1 MATSV
6 MRTLLG
12 IALLLF
18 ALEPAAAQDADIATN
33 CRSIRNLRDQYRG
46 VDLTDE
52 QQQIKVQ
59 LVSYYRA
66 NCQRRRASR
75 QRVDGGR

>member
-1 MATSV
+1 

-12 IALLLF
+12 IALLLWF
-18 ALEPAAAQDADIATN
+18 TIGPVAAQDAADIATN
-33 CRSIRNLRDQYRG
+33 CRSIRVLRDQYRG

-52 QQQIKVQ
+52 QQQIKFQ

-75 QRVDGGR
+75 QRVESGR